1 MEKKLIGFS
10 ILYFALN
17 LVSFSQVD
25 TTFIYNPSTP
35 FGSLDIRIAKSETN
49 YYYLQENKTFSFR
62 ESSPGVKTDTYR
74 DMTAWDSSPYK
85 EGHLREKTAAGDNFI
100 MNYRMLIPQ
109 GYNPSFAEGYP
120 IIIVFHGYGE
130 RGNCENDLCYHADRT
145 YTPLTNTPPAPT
157 AIDHELMNNDHNL
170 LHGGR
175 PYLSALNNAGT
186 KLPNDQSLS
195 DKAFPGFVLFPQ
207 NLNGW
212 DPFAVQDALRI
223 LRLMIKKYN
232 INEDRVYIQ
241 GISNGGH
248 GLYEAIKRA
257 PWLFAAAIP
266 MSAVDDGF
274 ISVQGMAPKIAHIP
288 LWIFQGGIDVNPY
301 PSKTQRY
308 IQQFRNAGA
317 DIRYTLYPELGHGTW
332 NTAYREPDYFSWL
345 LDKNKSEIH
354 SFENSTVIC
363 SEAGNKLELGE
374 GFKAY
379 QWQFNGQV
387 IAGATSAA
395 YFAKT
400 PGTYKARFSRVSN
413 PTEAQWNRW
422 SDPVI
427 LTVGSPPQASIEQ
440 IGTVLLKDLNGFGDA
455 RLQSAET
462 RAQYYWY
469 KNGILLDLPGNQD
482 DSLKVATIEPP
493 YGNGAYTL
501 VVSDLG
507 CKSAPSAPKY
517 VFFNNQAP
525 VNITDPSAFAGNSSS
540 ASEITLTWK
549 DASGNENGFE
559 IWRRRKIN
567 GTSFSPWQMAAI
579 TNANVTTFK
588 DLGLEPM
595 ATYHY
600 KIRAVSNTG
609 RSNYNPSIASE
620 GLVVTTVVDT
630 QIPSAPSDLKV
641 VPEGVQTF
649 SLSWKPSTDNTQI
662 SAYYIYFNDDSVST
676 ASADTTFR
684 LTNLSLNTNF
694 EIRVRGV
701 DLSGNRSQL
710 SNTVK
715 ASTYFS
721 GLYYE
726 HSTGS
731 WTDLDSID
739 WSRAEFTGTVKNFT
753 LAPKTQDDYYNF
765 RFDGFIFI
773 ENGGAY
779 QFRTSSD
786 DGSRLR
792 LNNALLVDNDG
803 IHEFETVT
811 SASTTL
817 EEGPQRITVEFFES
831 TQSDT
836 LLVEYKG
843 TDTGNE
849 WIKISRDVL
858 KSDENLITAV
868 GPDNGPEDSFLVSV
882 YPNPTSQDNINIQ
895 VQTVINAPVHIRLID
910 PVGRN
915 LFQGTY
921 QPDEVSHGVSI
932 STPGVV
938 SAGIYVV
945 MVNQGKILIRKK
957 VIIKK

>member
-25 TTFIYNPSTP
+25 TTYIYNPSTP
-35 FGSLDIRIAKSETN
+35 FGSLDIRIAKSQTG

-74 DMTAWDSSPYK
+74 DMTVWDSSPYK
-85 EGHLREKTAAGDNFI
+85 EGNLREKTAAGDNFI

-130 RGNCENDLCYHADRT
+130 RGNCENDLCYHADPT

-207 NLNGW
+207 NFNGW
-212 DPFAVQDALRI
+212 NHFAVQDALRI

-248 GLYEAIKRA
+248 GLYQAIKRA

-266 MSAVDDGF
+266 MSAIDDGF
-274 ISVQGMAPKIAHIP
+274 ISIQGMAPKIANIP
-288 LWIFQGGIDVNPY
+288 LWIFQGGIDTNPY
-301 PSKTQRY
+301 PTKTQRY
-308 IQQFRNAGA
+308 IQNFRSAGA
-317 DIRYTLYPELGHGTW
+317 NIRYTLYPELGHGTW
-332 NTAYREPDYFSWL
+332 NKAYQEPDYFKWL
-345 LDKNKSEIH
+345 LGKNKSNIH
-354 SFENSTVIC
+354 SFENTTVIC
-363 SEAGNKLELGE
+363 SAEGTKLEVGE

-379 QWQFNGQV
+379 QWQLNGQL
-387 IAGATSAA
+387 IAGATSAI
-395 YFAKT
+395 YFAKN
-400 PGTYKARFSRVSN
+400 PGIYKARFSRVSN

-422 SDPVI
+422 SNPVT
-427 LTVGSPPQASIEQ
+427 LTVGNPPKANIEQ
-440 IGTVLLKDLNGFGDA
+440 IGTVLLNDLNGFANA
-455 RLQSAET
+455 RLQSAEM
-462 RAQYYWY
+462 RAYYYWY
-469 KNGILLDLPGNQD
+469 KNGVLLDFPGNQD
-482 DSLKVATIEPP
+482 DTLQVATIAPS

-501 VVSDLG
+501 VVSDFG

-517 VFFNNQAP
+517 IFFNNLAP
-525 VNITDPSAFAGNSSS
+525 VNITDPSSFAGNSSS

-567 GTSFSPWQMAAI
+567 DTSFSPWEMATI
-579 TNANVTTFK
+579 TAANITTFK
-588 DLGLEPM
+588 DSGLEPTT
-595 ATYHY
+595 TYNY

-609 RSNYNPSIASE
+609 RSNYNPPGANE
-620 GLVVTTVVDT
+620 GLVVTTVIDT
-630 QIPSAPSDLKV
+630 QIPSSPSDLKV
-641 VPEGVQTF
+641 VPRGVQTL

-662 SAYYIYFNDDSVST
+662 REYYIYFNNDSVST

-684 LTNLSLNTNF
+684 LTKLSLNTNF
-694 EIRVRGV
+694 EISVKGV

-731 WTDLDSID
+731 WTGLDAID

-753 LAPKTQDDYYNF
+753 LAPKTQDDYFNF
-765 RFDGFIFI
+765 RLDGFIFI

-779 QFRTSSD
+779 QFRTGSD

-792 LNNALLVDNDG
+792 LNNALLVENDG
-803 IHEFETVT
+803 IHPFKTVT

-817 EEGPQRITVEFFES
+817 AKGPQRITVEFFES
-831 TQSDT
+831 TKSDT

-843 TDTGNE
+843 QDTGNE

-882 YPNPTSQDNINIQ
+882 YPNPTSQGNINIQ
-895 VQTVINAPVHIRLID
+895 VQTVMNTPVQIRLID
-910 PVGRN
+910 PLGRN
-915 LFQGTY
+915 LFEGIY
-921 QPDEVSHGVSI
+921 KPDEVSHGVSI

-938 SAGIYVV
+938 STGIYVV
-945 MVNQGKILIRKK
+945 MVSQGKILIRQK